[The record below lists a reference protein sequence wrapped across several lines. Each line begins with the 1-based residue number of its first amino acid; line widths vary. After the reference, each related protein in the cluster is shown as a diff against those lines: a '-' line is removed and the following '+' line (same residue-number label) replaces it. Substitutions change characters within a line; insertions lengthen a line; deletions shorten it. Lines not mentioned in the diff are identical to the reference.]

1 MIDYILPGTDGIF
14 EIFFSTFRLVMWS
27 TNCSGAPNTRFSSIS
42 FDSLRH
48 QYILMGVPEYGPG
61 RTFYLTEAAMRAGN
75 CSALDYR
82 FTSDPTSYYYGGS
95 EYIPTLDVVYISYSM
110 DSINSAYVIDMTPN
124 TSQASNWGSA
134 LSGGNWWYDTFITG
148 DYYWQSNGTLWA
160 MGDEYGPGMS
170 LLYQIELGNNFTAL
184 RSGRPVN
191 GTGMR
196 TILPRTLRALANGP
210 TPTAPMNKWRTGF
223 SGSIVFTTPD
233 NDLMEVNIDTPAIRN
248 ITRLSQNVVALE
260 SFGSWD
266 QIYAVVNGSTGASFA
281 RVNITTGA
289 LTTVAAL
296 PGLFQ
301 SLTRSGDGKMLAM
314 LRESTNGNVTVVQI
328 TSTGSVSQVARTE
341 CPDSDCNKAWSDG
354 TYLYFAPTP
363 SDRTLHQRNFSSPD
377 VDNQSLDLLTNCVDL
392 DAEGRYG
399 CSVMSNQFTYN
410 GIQDLTYYAPDGG
423 MLWAMG
429 ANDRITMLLRQNVTS
444 NRWKPVVD
452 FHHLVSD
459 MAYFQYDRSWCNNRG
474 SWNGEMCVCDNVAI
488 LGTRCETVLPAPVAP
503 PVAAPVA
510 APVATPTASPV
521 AGSGAPKSTTPVVA
535 AASSL
540 VVSAG
545 SFVMMVCAVLAL

>member
-1 MIDYILPGTDGIF
+1 MGLEEHSTWRKLP
-14 EIFFSTFRLVMWS
+14 
-27 TNCSGAPNTRFSSIS
+27 CAPETA
-42 FDSLRH
+42 
-48 QYILMGVPEYGPG
+48 V
-61 RTFYLTEAAMRAGN
+61 
-75 CSALDYR
+75 SALNYR
-82 FTSDPTSYYYGGS
+82 FADDLTSYYNGGS
-95 EYIPTLDVVYISYSM
+95 EYIPTLDVVYVAYDM
-110 DSINSAYVIDMTPN
+110 DLLNNVHVIDMTRN
-124 TSQASNWGSA
+124 TSEQSDWGSE
-134 LSGGNWWYDTFITG
+134 LVGGNFWYNVFIIG
-148 DYYWQSNGTLWA
+148 DYYWQSNGTLWG

-170 LLYQIELGNNFTAL
+170 LLYQIELGDNVTAL

-191 GTGMR
+191 GTGMT
-196 TILPRTLRALANGP
+196 TILPRTLRALSNGP

-248 ITRLSQNVVALE
+248 ITRLSDQILALE

-281 RVNITTGA
+281 RVNITNGA

-296 PGLFQ
+296 PGLYQ
-301 SLTRSGDGKMLAM
+301 SLTMSGDGKMLAM
-314 LRESTNGNVTVVQI
+314 LRESTDGNVTVVQI

-354 TYLYFAPTP
+354 TYLYFAAFP
-363 SDRTLHQRNFSSPD
+363 SQKSLFQRNFSSPA
-377 VDNQSLDLLTNCVDL
+377 VNIQSLNLLDNCVDI
-392 DAEGRYG
+392 DADGRYG
-399 CSVMSNQFTYN
+399 CSGMVNQFTYN

-429 ANDRITMLLRQNVTS
+429 ANDRITMLLRQNVTT

-474 SWNGEMCVCDNVAI
+474 SWNGEMCLCDNVLFI
-488 LGTRCETVLPAPVAP
+488 GNRCETVLPAPPVGPPVTTPVTAPVNAPVIAAPVAV
-503 PVAAPVA
+503 PVAAPAAIPSA
-510 APVATPTASPV
+510 APVAGSSAS
-521 AGSGAPKSTTPVVA
+521 KSTTPVVSA
-535 AASSL
+535 AQSL
-540 VVSAG
+540 IVSAG
-545 SFVMMVCAVLAL
+545 SFVVMVCAILAL